1 MYLLFNQTYWILIL
15 TFRFI
20 FVLLACANHNKKISF
35 YTILLVWR
43 RYGSARYKNGS
54 LYDRILFNYFLFSSL
69 NLKDIHPYFV
79 FTQLLLVHFHQRERE
94 RERGREGVSKR
105 NINKNAIKFKFNLEK
120 KKPAHSMVW
129 SKRPSRFKWWFSYT
143 MLCCNPPP
151 PSASA
156 SAANESFYETA
167 FSDRK
172 SFPGVSNAMA
182 GD

>member
-1 MYLLFNQTYWILIL
+1 MLQYRSLWNWKQLLYQLCHQHYVLLNISFNYGTCPIKMYLLFNQTDWILIL

-20 FVLLACANHNKKISF
+20 FVLLACANHNKNVSF

-94 RERGREGVSKR
+94 GEREWVRE
-105 NINKNAIKFKFNLEK
+105 I
-120 KKPAHSMVW
+120 
-129 SKRPSRFKWWFSYT
+129 
-143 MLCCNPPP
+143 
-151 PSASA
+151 
-156 SAANESFYETA
+156 
-167 FSDRK
+167 
-172 SFPGVSNAMA
+172 
-182 GD
+182 